1 VVYEGS
7 GGPGN
12 PLTADPH
19 TVRTSYRV
27 ALAGCPAAARVAACV
42 SGTGGQAQRDQIAGL
57 LAARFPGADI
67 QVAPDYVA
75 AFLAAPEGTAACVV
89 AGTGSVVCSRAADGS
104 YRASGGRTVFLGAG
118 TSGRI
123 ALQEAAELPPTF
135 GVPQESFTVMA
146 AGGAL
151 MGPTAIT
158 QDEDDVLAAPDALS
172 AMRIGPGDAVI
183 GLAASG
189 TTPFVRAGLQ
199 AAARARAWTC
209 GIAHNPG
216 APLLHDGE
224 LGILLD
230 TGPEVLTGSTR
241 LKAGTAQKLALNRIT
256 TAAMV
261 LAGRVAGNHMIDLT
275 GSTRKLRAR
284 AVRIVMDL
292 GVLDEPDA
300 RQRLK
305 AARWSVRAALRS
317 PGPPARGAQL

>member
-1 VVYEGS
+1 VT
-7 GGPGN
+7 GPLPRTEQRN
-12 PLTADPH
+12 PLS
-19 TVRTSYRV
+19 RG
-27 ALAGCPAAARVAACV
+27 LGELPAADVIAVMNRAEHQVLAAVEKATPLLTRAAEHVAAV
-42 SGTGGQAQRDQIAGL
+42 F
-57 LAARFPGADI
+57 AA
-67 QVAPDYVA
+67 
-75 AFLAAPEGTAACVV
+75 
-89 AGTGSVVCSRAADGS
+89 
-104 YRASGGRTVFLGAG
+104 GGRTVFLGAG

-135 GVPQESFTVMA
+135 GVPAESFTVMA
-146 AGGAL
+146 AGGEL
-151 MGPTAIT
+151 MGPAAIT
-158 QDEDDVLAAPDALS
+158 GDEDDVLAAPNAL
-172 AMRIGPGDAVI
+172 AALRIGPGDAVI

-189 TTPFVRAGLQ
+189 TTPFVRAGVQ

-275 GSTRKLRAR
+275 GSTHKLQAR

-292 GVLDEPDA
+292 GGLDESVA
-300 RQRLK
+300 RQRLE
-305 AARWSVRAALRS
+305 AARWSVRAALQS
-317 PGPPARGAQL
+317 PGPPAR

>member
-1 VVYEGS
+1 VNDPLPRTEQR
-7 GGPGN
+7 N
-12 PLTADPH
+12 PVSRGLGE
-19 TVRTSYRV
+19 
-27 ALAGCPAAARVAACV
+27 LPAAAVIAVMNQEEHQVLAAVEKATPLLTRAAERVAAV
-42 SGTGGQAQRDQIAGL
+42 FVT
-57 LAARFPGADI
+57 
-67 QVAPDYVA
+67 
-75 AFLAAPEGTAACVV
+75 
-89 AGTGSVVCSRAADGS
+89 
-104 YRASGGRTVFLGAG
+104 GGRTVFLGAG

-158 QDEDDVLAAPDALS
+158 RIEDDVLAAPDALS

-261 LAGRVAGNHMIDLT
+261 LAGRVADNHMIDLT
-275 GSTRKLRAR
+275 GSNRKLQAR
-284 AVRIVMDL
+284 AIRIVMDL
-292 GVLDEPDA
+292 SGLDEFHA
-300 RQRLK
+300 RQRLE
-305 AARWSVRAALRS
+305 AARWSVRAALQS
-317 PGPPARGAQL
+317 SQPSAG

>member
-1 VVYEGS
+1 VNDPLPRTEQR
-7 GGPGN
+7 N
-12 PLTADPH
+12 PVSRGLGE
-19 TVRTSYRV
+19 
-27 ALAGCPAAARVAACV
+27 LPAADVIAVMNREEHQVLAAVEEAAPLLTRAAEQVAAV
-42 SGTGGQAQRDQIAGL
+42 FVT
-57 LAARFPGADI
+57 
-67 QVAPDYVA
+67 
-75 AFLAAPEGTAACVV
+75 
-89 AGTGSVVCSRAADGS
+89 
-104 YRASGGRTVFLGAG
+104 GGRTVFLGAG

-158 QDEDDVLAAPDALS
+158 RTEEDVLAAPNALS
-172 AMRIGPGDAVI
+172 VMRIGPGDAVI

-216 APLLHDGE
+216 APLLRDGE

-230 TGPEVLTGSTR
+230 TGPEELTGSTR

-261 LAGRVAGNHMIDLT
+261 LAGRVADNHMIDLT
-275 GSTRKLRAR
+275 GSNQKLQAR
-284 AVRIVMDL
+284 AIRIVMDL
-292 GVLDEPDA
+292 GGLDEFHA
-300 RQRLK
+300 RQRLE
-305 AARWSVRAALRS
+305 AAHWSVRAALDRS
-317 PGPPARGAQL
+317 PPRGSP

>member
-1 VVYEGS
+1 MNDPLPRTEQR
-7 GGPGN
+7 N
-12 PLTADPH
+12 PVSRGLGE
-19 TVRTSYRV
+19 
-27 ALAGCPAAARVAACV
+27 LPAADVIAVMNREEHQVLAAVEEAAPLLTRAAEQVAAV
-42 SGTGGQAQRDQIAGL
+42 FVT
-57 LAARFPGADI
+57 
-67 QVAPDYVA
+67 
-75 AFLAAPEGTAACVV
+75 
-89 AGTGSVVCSRAADGS
+89 
-104 YRASGGRTVFLGAG
+104 GGRTVFLGAG

-158 QDEDDVLAAPDALS
+158 RTEEDVLAAPNALS
-172 AMRIGPGDAVI
+172 VMRIGPGDAVI

-216 APLLHDGE
+216 APLLRDGE

-261 LAGRVAGNHMIDLT
+261 LAGRVADNHMIDLT
-275 GSTRKLRAR
+275 GSNQKLQAR
-284 AVRIVMDL
+284 AIRIVMDL
-292 GVLDEPDA
+292 GGLDEFHA
-300 RQRLK
+300 RQRLE
-305 AARWSVRAALRS
+305 AAHWSVRAALDRS
-317 PGPPARGAQL
+317 PPRGSP

>member
-1 VVYEGS
+1 VTDPLPRTEQR
-7 GGPGN
+7 N
-12 PLTADPH
+12 P
-19 TVRTSYRV
+19 RS
-27 ALAGCPAAARVAACV
+27 AGLGELPAAEVIAVMNEEEHRVLAAVEQATPLLTRAAERVAAV
-42 SGTGGQAQRDQIAGL
+42 F
-57 LAARFPGADI
+57 AA
-67 QVAPDYVA
+67 
-75 AFLAAPEGTAACVV
+75 
-89 AGTGSVVCSRAADGS
+89 
-104 YRASGGRTVFLGAG
+104 GGRTVFLGAG

-158 QDEDDVLAAPDALS
+158 RDEDDVHAAPNALS

-216 APLLHDGE
+216 APLLGDGE

-275 GSTRKLRAR
+275 GSTQKLQAR

-292 GVLDEPDA
+292 GGLDEVHA
-300 RQRLK
+300 RQRLE
-305 AARWSVRAALRS
+305 AAGWSVRAALQS
-317 PGPPARGAQL
+317 QLRWPLL

>member
-1 VVYEGS
+1 MTDPLPRTEQRNPRSPGL
-7 GGPGN
+7 GG
-12 PLTADPH
+12 L
-19 TVRTSYRV
+19 
-27 ALAGCPAAARVAACV
+27 PAAEVIAVMNQEEHQVLAAIEQATPLLTRAAEHVAAV
-42 SGTGGQAQRDQIAGL
+42 F
-57 LAARFPGADI
+57 AA
-67 QVAPDYVA
+67 
-75 AFLAAPEGTAACVV
+75 
-89 AGTGSVVCSRAADGS
+89 
-104 YRASGGRTVFLGAG
+104 GGRTVFLGAG

-158 QDEDDVLAAPDALS
+158 RDEDDVHAAPNALS

-189 TTPFVRAGLQ
+189 TTPFVRAGLR

-216 APLLHDGE
+216 APLLRDGD

-230 TGPEVLTGSTR
+230 TGPEVLTGST
-241 LKAGTAQKLALNRIT
+241 Q
-256 TAAMV
+256 
-261 LAGRVAGNHMIDLT
+261 
-275 GSTRKLRAR
+275 KLRAR

-292 GVLDEPDA
+292 GGLDEVHA
-300 RQRLK
+300 RQRLE
-305 AARWSVRAALRS
+305 AAGWSVRAALQS
-317 PGPPARGAQL
+317 QLRWPLL

>member
-1 VVYEGS
+1 VNDPLPRTEQR
-7 GGPGN
+7 N
-12 PLTADPH
+12 PLS
-19 TVRTSYRV
+19 RG
-27 ALAGCPAAARVAACV
+27 LGELPAADVIAVMNQEEHQVLAAVDKATPLLARAAEQVAAV
-42 SGTGGQAQRDQIAGL
+42 FVT
-57 LAARFPGADI
+57 
-67 QVAPDYVA
+67 
-75 AFLAAPEGTAACVV
+75 
-89 AGTGSVVCSRAADGS
+89 
-104 YRASGGRTVFLGAG
+104 GGRTVFLGAG

-158 QDEDDVLAAPDALS
+158 RTEEDVLAAPNALS
-172 AMRIGPGDAVI
+172 VMRIGPGDAVI

-189 TTPFVRAGLQ
+189 TTPFVRAGVQ

-261 LAGRVAGNHMIDLT
+261 LAGRVADNHMIDLT
-275 GSTRKLRAR
+275 GSNQKLQAR
-284 AVRIVMDL
+284 AIRIVMDL
-292 GVLDEPDA
+292 GGLDEFHA
-300 RQRLK
+300 RQRLE
-305 AARWSVRAALRS
+305 AAHWSVRAALRS
-317 PGPPARGAQL
+317 GGPSAS

>member
-1 VVYEGS
+1 MNDPLPRTEQR
-7 GGPGN
+7 N
-12 PLTADPH
+12 P
-19 TVRTSYRV
+19 RS
-27 ALAGCPAAARVAACV
+27 AGLGELPAAEVIAVMNQEEHQVLAAIEQATPLLTRAAERVAAV
-42 SGTGGQAQRDQIAGL
+42 F
-57 LAARFPGADI
+57 AA
-67 QVAPDYVA
+67 
-75 AFLAAPEGTAACVV
+75 
-89 AGTGSVVCSRAADGS
+89 
-104 YRASGGRTVFLGAG
+104 GGRTVFLGAG

-135 GVPQESFTVMA
+135 GVPEESFTVMA
-146 AGGAL
+146 AGGAV

-158 QDEDDVLAAPDALS
+158 RDEDDVLAAPNALS

-216 APLLHDGE
+216 APLLGDGE

-261 LAGRVAGNHMIDLT
+261 LAGRVADNHMIDLT
-275 GSTRKLRAR
+275 GSTQKLQAR

-292 GVLDEPDA
+292 GGLDEVHA
-300 RQRLK
+300 RQRLE
-305 AARWSVRAALRS
+305 AAGWSVRAALQS
-317 PGPPARGAQL
+317 QLRWPLL

>member
-1 VVYEGS
+1 MNDPLPRTEQR
-7 GGPGN
+7 N
-12 PLTADPH
+12 PASRGLGE
-19 TVRTSYRV
+19 
-27 ALAGCPAAARVAACV
+27 LPAAEVIAVMNKEEHQVLAAVEKATPLLTRAAEQVAAV
-42 SGTGGQAQRDQIAGL
+42 F
-57 LAARFPGADI
+57 AA
-67 QVAPDYVA
+67 
-75 AFLAAPEGTAACVV
+75 
-89 AGTGSVVCSRAADGS
+89 S
-104 YRASGGRTVFLGAG
+104 GRTVFLGAG
-118 TSGRI
+118 TSGRL

-158 QDEDDVLAAPDALS
+158 RNEDDVLAAPNALS

-199 AAARARAWTC
+199 AAARAGAWTC

-216 APLLHDGE
+216 APLLRDGE

-261 LAGRVAGNHMIDLT
+261 LAGRVADNHMIDLT
-275 GSTRKLRAR
+275 GSNEKLQAR
-284 AVRIVMDL
+284 AIRIVMDL
-292 GVLDEPDA
+292 SGLDEFHA
-300 RQRLK
+300 RQRLE
-305 AARWSVRAALRS
+305 AAHWSVRAALK
-317 PGPPARGAQL
+317 

>member
-1 VVYEGS
+1 MNDPLPRTEQR
-7 GGPGN
+7 N
-12 PLTADPH
+12 PLS
-19 TVRTSYRV
+19 RG
-27 ALAGCPAAARVAACV
+27 LGELPAADVIAVMNRAEHQVLAAVEQATPLLTRAAERVAAV
-42 SGTGGQAQRDQIAGL
+42 F
-57 LAARFPGADI
+57 AA
-67 QVAPDYVA
+67 
-75 AFLAAPEGTAACVV
+75 
-89 AGTGSVVCSRAADGS
+89 
-104 YRASGGRTVFLGAG
+104 GGRTVFLGAG

-135 GVPQESFTVMA
+135 GVPPESFTVMA

-158 QDEDDVLAAPDALS
+158 WDEDDVHAAPDALR

-189 TTPFVRAGLQ
+189 TTPFVRAGVQ

-216 APLLHDGE
+216 APLLDDGE

-275 GSTRKLRAR
+275 GSTQKLRAR

-292 GVLDEPDA
+292 GGLDEVHA
-300 RQRLK
+300 SQRLE
-305 AARWSVRAALRS
+305 AAGWSVRAALQSHPRRPDS
-317 PGPPARGAQL
+317 PA

>member
-1 VVYEGS
+1 VNDPLPRTEQR
-7 GGPGN
+7 N
-12 PLTADPH
+12 PLS
-19 TVRTSYRV
+19 RG
-27 ALAGCPAAARVAACV
+27 LGELPAADVIAVMNQAEHQVLAAVEQATPLLTRAAERVAAV
-42 SGTGGQAQRDQIAGL
+42 F
-57 LAARFPGADI
+57 AA
-67 QVAPDYVA
+67 
-75 AFLAAPEGTAACVV
+75 
-89 AGTGSVVCSRAADGS
+89 
-104 YRASGGRTVFLGAG
+104 GGRTVFLGAG

-158 QDEDDVLAAPDALS
+158 RDEDDVLAAPGALS

-216 APLLHDGE
+216 APLLRDGE

-261 LAGRVAGNHMIDLT
+261 LAGRVAGNHMIHLT
-275 GSTRKLRAR
+275 GSTRKLQAR
-284 AVRIVMDL
+284 AIRIVMDL
-292 GVLDEPDA
+292 GGLDEIHA
-300 RQRLK
+300 RQRLE
-305 AARWSVRAALRS
+305 AARWSVRAALPPR
-317 PGPPARGAQL
+317 GPSAS

>member
-1 VVYEGS
+1 MNRAEHQVLAAIERAT
-7 GGPGN
+7 
-12 PLTADPH
+12 PL
-19 TVRTSYRV
+19 
-27 ALAGCPAAARVAACV
+27 LARAAERVAAV
-42 SGTGGQAQRDQIAGL
+42 F
-57 LAARFPGADI
+57 AA
-67 QVAPDYVA
+67 
-75 AFLAAPEGTAACVV
+75 
-89 AGTGSVVCSRAADGS
+89 
-104 YRASGGRTVFLGAG
+104 GGRTVFLGAG

-135 GVPQESFTVMA
+135 GVRQESFTVMA

-158 QDEDDVLAAPDALS
+158 RDEDDVHAAPNALS

-216 APLLHDGE
+216 APLLGDGE

-261 LAGRVAGNHMIDLT
+261 TAGRVVENHMVDMSGSNQKFRKRSIRIIVDLT
-275 GSTRKLRAR
+275 G
-284 AVRIVMDL
+284 V
-292 GVLDEPDA
+292 EPEMA
-300 RQRLK
+300 ERLLSE
-305 AARWSVRAALRS
+305 ADWSVRRALEDHRM
-317 PGPPARGAQL
+317 R

>member
-1 VVYEGS
+1 MN
-7 GGPGN
+7 N
-12 PLTADPH
+12 PLP
-19 TVRTSYRV
+19 RTEQRNPASRG
-27 ALAGCPAAARVAACV
+27 LGELPAAAVIAVMNQEEHQVLAAV
-42 SGTGGQAQRDQIAGL
+42 EKATPLLTRAAEQIA
-57 LAARFPGADI
+57 AVF
-67 QVAPDYVA
+67 V
-75 AFLAAPEGTAACVV
+75 T
-89 AGTGSVVCSRAADGS
+89 
-104 YRASGGRTVFLGAG
+104 GGRTVFLGAG

-158 QDEDDVLAAPDALS
+158 RTEEDVLAAPDALS

-216 APLLHDGE
+216 APLLRDGD

-261 LAGRVAGNHMIDLT
+261 LAGRVADNHMIDLT
-275 GSTRKLRAR
+275 GSSQKLQAR

-292 GVLDEPDA
+292 GGLDESHA
-300 RQRLK
+300 RQRLE
-305 AARWSVRAALRS
+305 AAHWSVRAVLRS
-317 PGPPARGAQL
+317 GGPPAT

>member
-1 VVYEGS
+1 VNDPLPRTEQR
-7 GGPGN
+7 N
-12 PLTADPH
+12 PRSAGLGELPAAD
-19 TVRTSYRV
+19 VIAVMNREEYRV
-27 ALAGCPAAARVAACV
+27 
-42 SGTGGQAQRDQIAGL
+42 
-57 LAARFPGADI
+57 LAA
-67 QVAPDYVA
+67 VET
-75 AFLAAPEGTAACVV
+75 AAPLLT
-89 AGTGSVVCSRAADGS
+89 RAAE
-104 YRASGGRTVFLGAG
+104 RIAAVFTAGGRTVFLGAG

-135 GVPQESFTVMA
+135 GVAPESFTVMA

-158 QDEDDVLAAPDALS
+158 SDEDDVHAAPNALR

-216 APLLHDGE
+216 APLLRDGE

-261 LAGRVAGNHMIDLT
+261 LAGRVADNHMIDLT
-275 GSTRKLRAR
+275 GSTRKLQAR

-292 GVLDEPDA
+292 GGLDEPSA
-300 RQRLK
+300 RERLE
-305 AARWSVRAALRS
+305 AARWSVRAALLS
-317 PGPPARGAQL
+317 PDSPA

>member
-1 VVYEGS
+1 VNDPLPRTEQR
-7 GGPGN
+7 N
-12 PLTADPH
+12 PRSQRLGE
-19 TVRTSYRV
+19 
-27 ALAGCPAAARVAACV
+27 LPAADVIAVMNREEHRVLAAIEQATPLLTRAAQRVAAV
-42 SGTGGQAQRDQIAGL
+42 F
-57 LAARFPGADI
+57 AA
-67 QVAPDYVA
+67 
-75 AFLAAPEGTAACVV
+75 
-89 AGTGSVVCSRAADGS
+89 
-104 YRASGGRTVFLGAG
+104 GGRTVFLGAG

-135 GVPQESFTVMA
+135 GVPQESFAVMA

-158 QDEDDVLAAPDALS
+158 ADEDDVLAAPNALS

-292 GVLDEPDA
+292 GGLDESHA
-300 RQRLK
+300 RQRLE
-305 AARWSVRAALRS
+305 AAGWSVRAALQPR
-317 PGPPARGAQL
+317 PR

>member
-1 VVYEGS
+1 MNDPLPRTEQR
-7 GGPGN
+7 N
-12 PLTADPH
+12 PLS
-19 TVRTSYRV
+19 RG
-27 ALAGCPAAARVAACV
+27 LGELPAADV
-42 SGTGGQAQRDQIAGL
+42 IAL
-57 LAARFPGADI
+57 MNREEHQVLAAVEKA
-67 QVAPDYVA
+67 
-75 AFLAAPEGTAACVV
+75 TALL
-89 AGTGSVVCSRAADGS
+89 TRAAE
-104 YRASGGRTVFLGAG
+104 RIAAVFAAGGRTVFLGAG

-135 GVPQESFTVMA
+135 GVPQEAFTVMA

-151 MGPTAIT
+151 MGPAAIT
-158 QDEDDVLAAPDALS
+158 PDEDDVLAAPNALS
-172 AMRIGPGDAVI
+172 AMPIGPGDAVI

-189 TTPFVRAGLQ
+189 TTPFVRAGVQ

-216 APLLHDGE
+216 APLLRDGE

-275 GSTRKLRAR
+275 GSTQKLQAR
-284 AVRIVMDL
+284 AIRIVMDL
-292 GVLDEPDA
+292 GGLDEVNA
-300 RQRLK
+300 RQRLE
-305 AARWSVRAALRS
+305 AAGWSVRAALQPHPRRPDS
-317 PGPPARGAQL
+317 PAGG